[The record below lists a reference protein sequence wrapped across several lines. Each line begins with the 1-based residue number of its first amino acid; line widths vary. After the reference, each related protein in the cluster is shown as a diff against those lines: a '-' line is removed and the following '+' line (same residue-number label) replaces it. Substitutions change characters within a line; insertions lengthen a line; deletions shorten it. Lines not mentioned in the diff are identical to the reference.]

1 MSKVLEDILDS
12 AFSLLPDAQAAR
24 AKQRL
29 IERHRSGI
37 SAEAFELKWA
47 EFDMDG
53 RFLRGGIS
61 DISDLST
68 YIVLVSQEDRDI
80 EMMARLA
87 REGLAKAGTVSWVPE
102 DQHFHWFVPFMPS
115 SDESVLEA
123 RLRALCI
130 TEPLLGELLDQ
141 FNPDA
146 KLTTSEKRVIF
157 QTMGGLDLRTAADDD
172 GVVYETKRAHI
183 RNVNEKLGCSGQKDL
198 VRQVFGQMM
207 YLVSASTTDIVHAE
221 TASEFVSRHLADD
234 MRLLTVRGSSG
245 KLLRYLQGG
254 PSDGVPVVMVHG
266 MMFPVILQGVS
277 PYLYDTNIRLIV
289 PIRPGYLESRP
300 LTSLYQQQDLLEN
313 GLEEIAD
320 LISSLGISP
329 ANILGNSLGASVAIR
344 LAQRLPEKVSRLV
357 LLSINLTRTKK
368 APRGRAG
375 QFYSGLRSLT
385 SEADVFKLVN
395 LEFRKYY
402 ADEQMCRTILTR
414 HFGASPA
421 DVDVLEGT
429 HTRAPAYA
437 MFSETYRTSVVGISE
452 DFRFVMS
459 SLKNAIGG
467 LSVPAVF
474 IHGTEDPLTEVS
486 EIERSL
492 GPSGDVRLVRAEGAG
507 HFVAVSHGK
516 DVWRTVRDVIS

>member
-1 MSKVLEDILDS
+1 MSRVLEDILDS

-29 IERHRSGI
+29 IERHRTGI

-47 EFDMDG
+47 EFDMAG

-80 EMMARLA
+80 EKMAMLA
-87 REGLAKAGTVSWVPE
+87 REGVARAGTVSWVPE
-102 DQHFHWFVPFMPS
+102 AQHFHWFVPFRPA
-115 SDESVLEA
+115 SDESVLET
-123 RLRALCI
+123 RLRGLCI

-146 KLTTSEKRVIF
+146 GLTTSEKRVIF
-157 QTMGGLDLRTAADDD
+157 QTMGGLDLRTSADDD

-183 RNVNEKLGCSGQKDL
+183 RNVNEKLRCGGQKDL

-207 YLVSASTTDIVHAE
+207 YLVSASTSDIVHAE
-221 TASEFVSRHLADD
+221 TASEFVARHLADD
-234 MRLLTVRGSSG
+234 MRLLTVRGASG
-245 KLLRYLQGG
+245 KLLTYLQGG
-254 PSDGVPVVMVHG
+254 ASEGVPVVMVHG

-277 PYLYDTNIRLIV
+277 PCLYDNNIRLIV

-300 LTSLYQQQDLLEN
+300 LTSLYRQQDLLES
-313 GLEEIAD
+313 GIDDIAE
-320 LISSLGISP
+320 LIAALGIGP
-329 ANILGNSLGASVAIR
+329 AVILGNSLGAPVAIR
-344 LAQRLPEKVSRLV
+344 MAQRLPEQVSHLV
-357 LLSINLTRTKK
+357 LLSMNLTRTKQ

-375 QFYSGLRSLT
+375 QFYSGLRSLA

-421 DVDVLEGT
+421 DVDVLEGK
-429 HTRAPAYA
+429 HTGAASYA

-459 SLKNAIGG
+459 SLRNAVGG
-467 LSVPAVF
+467 LAAPAVF
-474 IHGTEDPLTEVS
+474 IHGTEDPLTDAS
-486 EIERSL
+486 EIERLSEQL
-492 GPSGDVRLVRAEGAG
+492 GDVRVVRIDGAG
-507 HFVAVSHGK
+507 HFAAVSHGK
-516 DVWRTVRDVIS
+516 QVWRAVRDAIL